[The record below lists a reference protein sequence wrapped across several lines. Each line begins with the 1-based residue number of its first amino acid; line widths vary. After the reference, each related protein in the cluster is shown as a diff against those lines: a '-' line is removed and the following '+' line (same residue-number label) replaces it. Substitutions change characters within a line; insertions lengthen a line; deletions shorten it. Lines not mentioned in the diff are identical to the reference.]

1 MPSEGPQATNFAQ
14 LVPVRDK
21 YLLSWT
27 RDRIVLIDPGKA
39 RLVGWYTEITGIV
52 DVSVINEE
60 IYCLCE
66 APSSAEEGDDD
77 DDDDNAS
84 KGDACTKQ
92 RMKFRVIQ
100 LALLSPGETAAEM
113 AVAGNTANAARMV
126 LEYYQNATPEKFLEN
141 VQEADLTLV
150 QQRLAEDPHGAAP
163 ELVEHI
169 ADLAA
174 RATELREAEE
184 NRLAA
189 DAENALMS
197 RLESRSET
205 DSASIVIDASNEAAE
220 DGASD
225 DGRDFTSSLP
235 GMSPAPSVE
244 PAGRRSASSRL
255 SISRLSSLSTD
266 PAELTGRASDTGGV
280 GEYGELDSP
289 IIT

>member
-1 MPSEGPQATNFAQ
+1 VPSEGPLATNFAQ

-21 YLLSWT
+21 YLLSWSK
-27 RDRIVLIDPGKA
+27 DRIVLIDPEKA

-66 APSSAEEGDDD
+66 APPSADDAD
-77 DDDDNAS
+77 DTDGQDESDDAP
-84 KGDACTKQ
+84 AKQ

-126 LEYYQNATPEKFLEN
+126 LEYYQNAAPEKFLEN

-150 QQRLAEDPHGAAP
+150 QQRLQEDPHGAAP
-163 ELVEHI
+163 ELVQHI
-169 ADLAA
+169 AELAA

-184 NRLAA
+184 NQLAA
-189 DAENALMS
+189 DAESALMS

-205 DSASIVIDASNEAAE
+205 DSSIVIDASNEANE
-220 DGASD
+220 DALSD
-225 DGRDFTSSLP
+225 DGRDYTSTLP
-235 GMSPAPSVE
+235 GMSPAPSRSVE
-244 PAGRRSASSRL
+244 PRPTSSRMSVSRRST
-255 SISRLSSLSTD
+255 LSTD
-266 PAELTGRASDTGGV
+266 PAEYTTGRESVGGGV
-280 GEYGELDSP
+280 GEYGELDNP